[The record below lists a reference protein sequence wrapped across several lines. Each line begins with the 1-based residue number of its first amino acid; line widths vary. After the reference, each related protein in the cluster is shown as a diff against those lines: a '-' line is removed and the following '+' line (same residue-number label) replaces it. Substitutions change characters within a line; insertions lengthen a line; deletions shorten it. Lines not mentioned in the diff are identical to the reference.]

1 MILRSD
7 EEANNAEVERDKS
20 LRGNIN
26 KAAIGLGTAAIGGS
40 LTGKIMPFLNQYIPA
55 GLAMKGINK
64 VSPKLGSFLK
74 KGQEMGLNLEEGL
87 SFLKDKL
94 SNSKTD
100 NFQTKE
106 NGNIIQQYSP
116 ELHQFLDQEIKNGRS
131 PIEAGA
137 IAQSNKKF
145 SDVIK
150 KLSKDHKT
158 DWSSI
163 IQSVFGNGQT
173 AQPSQQPVQ
182 QPPQQQG
189 QGLDPRVAQIL
200 QEGSEILKSIR
211 GSRG

>member
-137 IAQSNKKF
+137 IAQMNKKF

-173 AQPSQQPVQ
+173 AQPSQQSAQ